1 MGAHMIR
8 STTSIAAVA
17 TAVLALAM
25 ASQASA
31 QVNIADT
38 LDTED
43 TSATTPERIFR
54 DAIPSTCGSVKAYP
68 GTFGAGGF
76 AYETHTLFNNGP
88 AQCVTITV
96 TSTCG
101 NGAANVHAMVYDGFD
116 PAIISA
122 DFLGDIG
129 SSTGNGVPQSM
140 SLDLAAG
147 QSVELVI
154 QSAQNVGSGQG
165 TCPYT
170 VTSAEL
176 DETLAP
182 PPPAVVPTL
191 QEWAMILLAGLMA
204 GAGAVFVWRRRS
216 GLA

>member
-17 TAVLALAM
+17 GAALALAL
-25 ASQASA
+25 AGQANA
-31 QVNIADT
+31 QVNIVDT

-54 DAIPSTCGSVKAYP
+54 DAIPSACGTAKAYP

-76 AYETHTLFNNGP
+76 AYEAHTLYNNGP

-101 NGAANVHAMVYDGFD
+101 NGSANVHGMLYDGFD
-116 PAIISA
+116 PGNISA
-122 DFLGDIG
+122 DFLGDTG

-140 SLDLAAG
+140 SVDLAAG

-154 QSAQNVGSGQG
+154 QSAQDVGAGQG

-176 DETLAP
+176 DSAP
-182 PPPAVVPTL
+182 AAAVVPTL
-191 QEWAMILLAGLMA
+191 QEWAMMLLAGLMA
-204 GAGAVFVWRRRS
+204 GAGALLVWRRRS